1 MIIADSRGKINDFA
15 HKTLRRAA
23 FSLTK
28 PQKRFILEQAVPRR
42 RNIHTGAY
50 SMKVAVI
57 GSRGLTGIDI
67 SKMIPPDATMIIS
80 GGAAGV
86 DTLAERYADER
97 GIPKRIIRPDYGL
110 YGKQAPLVRDRMIV
124 ELADAVVAI
133 WDGVSTGTGYT
144 ISYAKSRG
152 IPIQVYI
159 R

>member
-1 MIIADSRGKINDFA
+1 
-15 HKTLRRAA
+15 
-23 FSLTK
+23 
-28 PQKRFILEQAVPRR
+28 
-42 RNIHTGAY
+42 
-50 SMKVAVI
+50 MKVAVI

-97 GIPKRIIRPDYGL
+97 GIPKRIIRPDYRL

>member
-1 MIIADSRGKINDFA
+1 M
-15 HKTLRRAA
+15 
-23 FSLTK
+23 TK
-28 PQKRFILEQAVPRR
+28 PKALSQSYWELSAQQ
-42 RNIHTGAY
+42 TY
-50 SMKVAVI
+50 
-57 GSRGLTGIDI
+57 
-67 SKMIPPDATMIIS
+67 
-80 GGAAGV
+80 AAEIRK
-86 DTLAERYADER
+86 TLAERYADER